1 MRPRIYTYKIT
12 FLETP
17 HYYYGVHK
25 EKVFNEEYLG
35 SSVTHRWI
43 WDFYTPNKQILETFD
58 FTDDGYVEAQEV
70 EKRIIK
76 QFINDKWCL
85 NENCGGIFSLNSC
98 SKAGKMGSLVTMKK
112 GVGLFGMDKETHIKG
127 AKKGTQTQKKN
138 KIGLFGASKEQLIE
152 WGKRG
157 ALGQSK
163 QELSEAGRK
172 GAQKSNSQ
180 KWKCLITG
188 YISNPGGLTKYQR
201 AKGIDCLNR
210 IRVS

>member
-35 SSVTHRWI
+35 SPVTHRWI

-58 FTDDGYVEAQEV
+58 FTGEGYVEAQEV

-163 QELSEAGRK
+163 QELSESGRK

>member
-35 SSVTHRWI
+35 SPVTHRWI

-163 QELSEAGRK
+163 QELSESGRK

>member
-35 SSVTHRWI
+35 SPVTHRWI

-98 SKAGKMGSLVTMKK
+98 SKAGKMGGLVTMKK

-157 ALGQSK
+157 ALGKSK